1 MPADSRIAPF
11 EVTHRGVLAIAVP
24 MTLAYLST
32 PIVGVVNLG
41 AVGQVGDAAMVGGVA
56 IGALIFNFIFTTFNF
71 LRSGT
76 TGLVAQAVG
85 AGERAEA
92 SAWLARALLLALVI
106 GVLVVILR
114 APIADLGLRLIGGSA
129 AVQAATR
136 DYWHVRALATPFA
149 LANYV
154 ILGWLIG
161 LGRAGLG
168 LALQIALNGV
178 NIVLSLVLVLHFG
191 LGVEGV
197 GWASFAAEASAAL
210 LGVLVILRL
219 TGGADWPRLAHV
231 LERAGFLRMIAV
243 NRDIMIRSFALLF
256 AFGFFTAQSA
266 RGGDVAL
273 AANEIL
279 LNFTMLAAFF
289 LDGLAAAAEQF
300 AGRAVGARHR
310 PAFERSLRLVLGW
323 GFAVALVVSVAV
335 LVLGPWLIDTM
346 TTSPAV
352 RAAARLYLPYAALV
366 PLAGTLA
373 YQMDGVFIGATWSAE
388 MRNMMLVSLVV
399 YLAAWAALAPLLGI
413 AGLWIALLVFV
424 GVRGLTLLWMTRAKV
439 AAVFAGPR

>member
-106 GVLVVILR
+106 GAVVVVLR

-178 NIVLSLVLVLHFG
+178 NIVLSLVLVLQFG

-279 LNFTMLAAFF
+279 LNFTMLASFF

-346 TTSPAV
+346 TASPAV

-439 AAVFAGPR
+439 EAVFAGRS